1 MGNGTKFR
9 ARYEGGHLAPGDETF
24 GAVTGRTGGAPGG
37 DPGGG
42 EGVDVVGVG
51 MARGVGEAGR
61 GLGLQIEG
69 SGEEGRHLA
78 PGDRS
83 VGAVPGRTGGAPE
96 GYVELRQTFHIRRP
110 PHLLVHIGEA
120 GGRSRRSFVQRPDEP
135 HRHDPAL
142 EGLARTDE
150 TLPALGALQDALR
163 GQGVDGRLVDGAVI
177 VVEPP
182 KRHGSG
188 DEQRRSSQG

>member
-1 MGNGTKFR
+1 MAQPAVMR
-9 ARYEGGHLAPGDETF
+9 AAARASMPAAWAWPAVSVNPAGGSRLELECAN
-24 GAVTGRTGGAPGG
+24 
-37 DPGGG
+37 
-42 EGVDVVGVG
+42 
-51 MARGVGEAGR
+51 
-61 GLGLQIEG
+61 
-69 SGEEGRHLA
+69 EEGRHLA

-83 VGAVPGRTGGAPE
+83 VGTVPSRTGGAPE
-96 GYVELRQTFHIRRP
+96 GYVELRQTFHIRSP

-142 EGLARTDE
+142 ERLAGAYRT
-150 TLPALGALQDALR
+150 LAALGALQDALR
-163 GQGVDGRLVDGAVI
+163 GQGVDGRFVDGAVI

-188 DEQRRSSQG
+188 DEQRRRSQG